1 MDEVMEARYI
11 QAIIDGR
18 SKEDLARIIIQKE
31 RAITDFCSFA
41 NEMLAGGSLGKMDD
55 IADALEK
62 MHCYIVAEEL
72 RGIKR
77 YILNECME
85 QKKKNNRP

>member
-1 MDEVMEARYI
+1 MDEIIEQRYI
-11 QAIIDGR
+11 QAIIDER

-31 RAITDFCSFA
+31 SAITDFCSFA
-41 NEMLAGGSLGKMDD
+41 NEMMAGGSLGKMDD

-62 MHCYIVAEEL
+62 THCYILAEEL

-77 YILNECME
+77 YILSECMK